1 MITIGMDVGREH
13 DPAALAVLH
22 SRDFRPDSH
31 RPIWKVLDVGN
42 IELGTEYTQLA
53 HTAADLAADFHHAG
67 FPTVLAVDA
76 TGIGGAVVELAR
88 RRQPDVHLAAV
99 TISGGHTLSRTDDH
113 DYTVGKHRLTEVLQ
127 VALEQGGLRL
137 PDTNGTYELHQQL
150 ANFARVPTGTGH
162 VRHEASTGH
171 DDLVLALELALWAG
185 DALHDEYAGV
195 TP

>member
-22 SRDFRPDSH
+22 SRDFRPESH
-31 RPIWKVLDVGN
+31 RPIWKALDVGN
-42 IELGTEYTQLA
+42 VALGTEYTQLA
-53 HTAADLAADFHHAG
+53 HTAADMAADFHHSG

-88 RRQPDVHLAAV
+88 RRRPEVHLAAV
-99 TISGGHTLSRTDDH
+99 TISGGHVLSRTDEH

-137 PDTNGTYELHQQL
+137 PDTDGTHELHKQL
-150 ANFARVPTGTGH
+150 ANFSRIATTQGYQRH
-162 VRHEASTGH
+162 VAATGH

-185 DALHDEYAGV
+185 DTLHDEYAGAS
-195 TP
+195 P